1 MVSSVSSDPLDRAIG
16 VISAASERGVPL
28 RLLGGLA
35 VRYLTP
41 SFPPRVKDDQD
52 LDLAGVSR
60 SRADVVA
67 VVESQGFVP
76 DKRFNALHGHKQL
89 YFRSED
95 GVAIDV
101 VLDRLDMCHVL
112 DFRERIEAYPY
123 TLPPTDLLLS
133 KLQIVEINEK
143 DIQDAVYLLA
153 AFPIRDDEETG
164 ALSPGRLCQVVCND
178 WGWWRTV
185 DGNLERI
192 ASMPPEDLERLTP
205 RGATFDPADQVRLLR
220 GLADEAPKSLR
231 WRIRSRIGER
241 VRWYEL
247 PEEVGH

>member
-1 MVSSVSSDPLDRAIG
+1 MVSSVAEDPLDRAIG
-16 VISAASERGVPL
+16 VIGAARERGVPL

-35 VRYLTP
+35 VRYLC
-41 SFPPRVKDDQD
+41 SSYPPRARDDQD

-60 SRADVVA
+60 SRSDTVSIL
-67 VVESQGFVP
+67 ETEGFVP

-89 YFRSED
+89 YFRHED
-95 GVAIDV
+95 GVALDV
-101 VLDRLDMCHVL
+101 MLDRIDMCHVL

-143 DIQDAVYLLA
+143 DLQDAVYLLA
-153 AFPIRDDEETG
+153 AFPIRNDEETG
-164 ALSPGRLCQVVCND
+164 ALSPDRLCQVVCGD

-192 ASMPPEDLERLTP
+192 ITIPPADLGRLTP
-205 RGATFDPADQVRLLR
+205 PGATFDPAEQARSLR
-220 GLADEAPKSLR
+220 RLADEAPKSLK
-231 WRIRSRIGER
+231 WRIRSKVGDR

-247 PEEVGH
+247 PEEVDH